1 MSRQIT
7 QYTIHNT
14 QYINETFLCFVA
26 TLFAQRYLST
36 KKKDNKKIPHNKNI
50 TYNNKPS
57 QQQKQQQKT
66 SSLYKKVKVVCNKK
80 KTTPKTFQ
88 KQSKK
93 ITTRVH
99 VNKYKNKKT
108 SYTL

>member
-1 MSRQIT
+1 MSRQTT

-36 KKKDNKKIPHNKNI
+36 KKKDNKKIPQNKNI

-80 KTTPKTFQ
+80 KDHSKNVSKTVQ
-88 KQSKK
+88 KNNNACTCQ
-93 ITTRVH
+93 
-99 VNKYKNKKT
+99 
-108 SYTL
+108 